1 MTTLYLAWQNLQNR
15 LWFPIGRLVQHEIER
30 GGYEFAYVRGAEQA
44 KKLAKFREI
53 PGFPQLYKQYLS
65 DELFPTFRYR
75 VMNSSRTDRPEY
87 LRQLG
92 IDVAKWN
99 AITELSVSGGRSHV
113 DNFEIFPAIEPD
125 SEGRFRTQC
134 ILHGLRH
141 TNQEGIEAS
150 EKLEVGD
157 NLRLAFE
164 LNNPTTT
171 HSLLVYTQNYSPLG
185 WLPQYLID
193 CMQQENTWMV
203 TDVNIAVAQV
213 NLDAPLSHRL
223 LVDLSGQL
231 PKGFSPMQDLEQYQP
246 ISAPKRAVA
255 AREAAS
261 D

>member
-1 MTTLYLAWQNLQNR
+1 MTTLYLAWQNLQSR
-15 LWFPIGRLVQHEIER
+15 LWFPIGRLVQHEIEH

-65 DELFPTFRYR
+65 DELFSTFRYR
-75 VMNSSRTDRPEY
+75 VMNRSRIDRPEY

-92 IDVAKWN
+92 IEAAKWN
-99 AITELSVSGGRSHV
+99 EIVELSVSGGRSHV

-141 TNQEGIEAS
+141 TNQHGIEAS
-150 EKLEVGD
+150 KKLEVGD

-246 ISAPKRAVA
+246 ISAPKRTVA